1 MEIKKKKDTLE
12 KGKPAVISENP
23 KIIVYIDGEKYF
35 AFSGICS
42 HAKWPLELGT
52 VDDCILT
59 CVGHGWEY
67 NITNGECKTNPGRGL
82 KSYMV
87 SDDGENIIIRE
98 KDV

>member
-1 MEIKKKKDTLE
+1 MLE
-12 KGKPAVISENP
+12 KGKLVVISEKP
-23 KIIVYIDGEKYF
+23 KVIVYFDGEKYF
-35 AFSGICS
+35 AFNGICS

-52 VDDCILT
+52 VDDCTLT
-59 CVGHGWEY
+59 CVGHGWGY

-98 KDV
+98 KDR